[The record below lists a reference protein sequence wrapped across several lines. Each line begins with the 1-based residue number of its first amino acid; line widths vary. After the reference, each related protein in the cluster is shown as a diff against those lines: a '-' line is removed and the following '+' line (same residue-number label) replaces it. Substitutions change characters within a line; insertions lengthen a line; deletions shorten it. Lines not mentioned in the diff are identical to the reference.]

1 MARCWHSLRAS
12 ANDGIVCVG
21 RREAMKARGMI
32 EASAYGPDVL
42 RVLGQA
48 FDEAW
53 AEIAHRFGSENAQQS
68 ARLRL
73 AHCVLAVA
81 KDDEASVEEIKRA
94 ALLIME
100 DHRDQPA

>member
-1 MARCWHSLRAS
+1 
-12 ANDGIVCVG
+12 
-21 RREAMKARGMI
+21 MKARGMI

-42 RVLGQA
+42 KVLGQA

-81 KDDEASVEEIKRA
+81 TDDETSVEVVKRA
-94 ALLIME
+94 ALKIMA
-100 DHRDQPA
+100 DKQDPPP